1 MKRRRKGD
9 LMRERTVVEVF
20 DNNNQLVHRTVT
32 TRQIEED
39 GCSGG
44 CDCNPQAVNEQ
55 AALQATLQA
64 VPCATCNHP
73 DICEA
78 FDLITDALEILRHR
92 TCSS

>member
-1 MKRRRKGD
+1 MV
-9 LMRERTVVEVF
+9 ERTVTEVY
-20 DNNNQLVHRTVT
+20 DNNNQLAHRTVT
-32 TRQIEED
+32 TRQIED
-39 GCSGG
+39 SCAVGCG
-44 CDCNPQAVNEQ
+44 CNPQAVNEQQ